1 MYENARKYGLTG
13 TDAMVFEALVY
24 LCKKSGEWKD
34 SFAALARFSCC
45 GDRTTAVRAFGR
57 LLNAG
62 VIVQNAQGSVQIAH
76 ETVQNATNSKEE
88 RTKEENINNNKSLP
102 AIYKPSDD
110 GRQAGFNLF
119 WKKFNPLPEFN
130 RRKNACK
137 KIWETLPEDWRTLA
151 VERAA
156 EHSNER
162 NPLFYLRDE
171 DFLKVGSPD
180 TSPAEKAS
188 PEWLVGSA
196 IDDALRAG
204 IKLSVCK
211 NPETGLFGTVTREE
225 AELFGLEKLRDM

>member
-1 MYENARKYGLTG
+1 METEQIYQQTPGLMYENARKYGLTG

-130 RRKNACK
+130 TVATQRPEETDDEKRQNGGGGNRIGNGHVAWSVARNGIRRRTFRD
-137 KIWETLPEDWRTLA
+137 IPLDGTL
-151 VERAA
+151 
-156 EHSNER
+156 
-162 NPLFYLRDE
+162 
-171 DFLKVGSPD
+171 
-180 TSPAEKAS
+180 
-188 PEWLVGSA
+188 
-196 IDDALRAG
+196 
-204 IKLSVCK
+204 
-211 NPETGLFGTVTREE
+211 
-225 AELFGLEKLRDM
+225 